1 MPGQRGE
8 WMNFFKHALKMSLL
22 AAACCLLFP
31 VRVYSYI
38 DPGTGSYIFQIV
50 IAAFVAVS
58 FAVKVYW
65 HKIKTFLA
73 KLFAKKEK

>member
-1 MPGQRGE
+1 MKECKTACR
-8 WMNFFKHALKMSLL
+8 MACL
-22 AAACCLLFP
+22 AAGCGLLFP
-31 VRVYSYI
+31 LFAYGYI

-65 HKIKTFLA
+65 RKIIAFIGRLFRRQA
-73 KLFAKKEK
+73 K

>member
-1 MPGQRGE
+1 
-8 WMNFFKHALKMSLL
+8 MNFIKHALKMTML

-31 VRVYSYI
+31 LRAYSYI

-65 HKIKTFLA
+65 HKIKKFLGQ
-73 KLFAKKEK
+73 LFTKKNK

>member
-1 MPGQRGE
+1 M
-8 WMNFFKHALKMSLL
+8 KTLCHALRMCGRVLAVSLL
-22 AAACCLLFP
+22 VP
-31 VRVYSYI
+31 RRVYGYI

-65 HKIKTFLA
+65 NKIKKFVA
-73 KLFAKKEK
+73 GLFSKKNDAH

>member
-1 MPGQRGE
+1 
-8 WMNFFKHALKMSLL
+8 MNFFKNALKMSLL

-31 VRVYSYI
+31 IRVYSYI

>member
-1 MPGQRGE
+1 
-8 WMNFFKHALKMSLL
+8 MNFYKNALKMTTL

-31 VRVYSYI
+31 LRAYSYI

-50 IAAFVAVS
+50 IAAFVALS

-65 HKIKTFLA
+65 HKIKKLVGG
-73 KLFAKKEK
+73 LFAKKEK